1 MIMHIVGNRPQ
12 LIKLAPLSRELRR
25 RGYQDIIIHTG
36 QHYDENMS
44 DVFFKELEIPKPYK
58 NLRIGSGTH
67 AEVTGKA
74 LIEIEKVILEL
85 DPKVVIVY
93 GDTNSTLAA
102 ALAAVK
108 VGKPVIHIE
117 AGPRSYEGSNP
128 EEINRR
134 MIDHISTVLCCPDQ
148 ASVNNL
154 ALENVRENV
163 YNTGDIM
170 YDTFLYCRQKQGVDI
185 LKRLSLE
192 KEEYI
197 LMTWHR
203 QENTSS
209 KERMLKIL
217 QFIEKLKSTV
227 LWPVHPRT
235 RKMLQQF
242 ELYDYAKEIANL
254 KMMEPVGYLDMVNL
268 LIYSKL
274 VVCDSGGVSKETY
287 FAGKKCYFMLN
298 WNPWKELVDNKVIKT
313 IDFYDHNDV
322 DEKIRNINEEKKYSE
337 LPEVDIFGKGN
348 TAQVIVDILEQK
360 ELI

>member
-117 AGPRSYEGSNP
+117 AGLRSYEGSNP

-148 ASVNNL
+148 TSVNNL

-170 YDTFLYCRQKQGVDI
+170 YDTFLHCKQKQGVDI
-185 LKRLSLE
+185 LKKLSLE
-192 KEEYI
+192 KDEYI

-203 QENTSS
+203 QENTNS

-217 QFIEKLKSTV
+217 QFIEKLKNTV
-227 LWPVHPRT
+227 FCPIHPRT
-235 RKMLQQF
+235 RKRLQQF
-242 ELYDYAKEIANL
+242 ELYDYAKEITNL

-287 FAGKKCYFMLN
+287 FAGKRCYFMLN
-298 WNPWKELVDNKVIKT
+298 FNPWKELVDNKVIKT
-313 IDFYDHNDV
+313 IDFNDHNDV

-337 LPEVDIFGKGN
+337 LSEVDILGKGN

>member
-85 DPKVVIVY
+85 DPEVVIVY

-108 VGKPVIHIE
+108 VRKPVIHIE

-128 EEINRR
+128 EEINRK

-148 ASVNNL
+148 TSVNNL
-154 ALENVRENV
+154 FLENIRENV

-192 KEEYI
+192 KEDYI

-268 LIYSKL
+268 LIHSKL

-287 FAGKKCYFMLN
+287 FAGKRCYFMLN

-313 IDFYDHNDV
+313 IDFNDHNDV

-348 TAQVIVDILEQK
+348 TAQVIADILEQK

>member
-108 VGKPVIHIE
+108 VRKPVIHIE

-128 EEINRR
+128 EEINRK

-154 ALENVRENV
+154 FLENIRENV

-170 YDTFLYCRQKQGVDI
+170 YDTFLYCRQRQGVDI
-185 LKRLSLE
+185 LKKLSLE
-192 KEEYI
+192 KEDYI

-268 LIYSKL
+268 LIHSKL

-287 FAGKKCYFMLN
+287 FAGKRCYFMLN
-298 WNPWKELVDNKVIKT
+298 RNPWKELVDNKVIKT
-313 IDFYDHNDV
+313 IDFNDHNDV
-322 DEKIRNINEEKKYSE
+322 EEKIKNINEEKKYSE
-337 LPEVDIFGKGN
+337 LPGVDIFGKGN
-348 TAQVIVDILEQK
+348 TAQVIVDVLEQK

>member
-1 MIMHIVGNRPQ
+1 MLMHIVGNRPQ

-192 KEEYI
+192 KEDYI

-203 QENTSS
+203 QENTND

-227 LWPVHPRT
+227 VCPIHPRT

-242 ELYDYAKEIANL
+242 ELYEYAKEIRNF

-298 WNPWKELVDNKVIKT
+298 WNPWKELVENKVIET
-313 IDFYDHNDV
+313 IDFNNYKDV

-348 TAQVIVDILEQK
+348 TAEVIVDILEQK
-360 ELI
+360 ELL

>member
-192 KEEYI
+192 KEDYI

-217 QFIEKLKSTV
+217 QFIEKLENTV

-242 ELYDYAKEIANL
+242 ELYDYAKEITNL

-313 IDFYDHNDV
+313 IDFNDHNDV

>member
-313 IDFYDHNDV
+313 IDFNDHNDV

>member
-192 KEEYI
+192 KEDYI

-217 QFIEKLKSTV
+217 QFIEKLENIV

-242 ELYDYAKEIANL
+242 ELYDYAKEIVNL

-313 IDFYDHNDV
+313 IDFNDHNDV

>member
-192 KEEYI
+192 KEDYI

-313 IDFYDHNDV
+313 IDFNDHNDV

>member
-1 MIMHIVGNRPQ
+1 MLMHIVGNRPQ

-313 IDFYDHNDV
+313 IDFNDHNDV

>member
-1 MIMHIVGNRPQ
+1 MLMHIVGNRPQ

-192 KEEYI
+192 KEDYI

-217 QFIEKLKSTV
+217 QFIEKLKNTV

-313 IDFYDHNDV
+313 IDFNDHNDV

-348 TAQVIVDILEQK
+348 TAQVIVDILGQK